1 MAQDRLLTE
10 SEEARLTDL
19 QQGQPESAAALQA
32 LIEEIKA
39 RTVRAA
45 LDDPQVAERRQGKR
59 SRVVGTDFREDKP
72 RDGERIERRLA
83 EIVIYDYDDNVLI
96 VPIIDLREGVV
107 AAIEERRGYHPS
119 LAAEEIEEAKDI
131 ALAHPEFQSLKEY
144 SDLEVVAFPARAAV
158 TQSHPGFGHRCVTIY
173 FWTGGDQPERV
184 SQAVVDLSTQEVVPG
199 DAEGEPFVE
208 PQGLA

>member
-32 LIEEIKA
+32 LIEEIKT

-45 LDDPQVAERRQGKR
+45 LDDPQVAERRAGKR
-59 SRVVGTDFREDKP
+59 SRVVGTDLRKEKP
-72 RDGERIERRLA
+72 RDGGSIEPRLA
-83 EIVIYDYDDNVLI
+83 EVGIYDYDDNVLI
-96 VPIIDLREGVV
+96 VSIIDLREGVV
-107 AAIEERRGYHPS
+107 VAVEERRGYQPS
-119 LAAEEIEEAKDI
+119 IAAEEIEEAKNI

-158 TQSHPGFGHRCVTIY
+158 TESHPGFGHRCATLY
-173 FWTGGDQPERV
+173 FWSGGDQPERV

>member
-32 LIEEIKA
+32 LIEEIKT

-45 LDDPQVAERRQGKR
+45 LDDPQVAERRAGKR
-59 SRVVGTDFREDKP
+59 SRVVGIDLRKEKP
-72 RDGERIERRLA
+72 RDGGSIEPRLA
-83 EIVIYDYDDNVLI
+83 EVGIYDYDDNVLI
-96 VPIIDLREGVV
+96 VHIIDLREGVV
-107 AAIEERRGYHPS
+107 AAIEERRGYQPS
-119 LAAEEIEEAKDI
+119 IAAEEIEEARNI
-131 ALAHPEFQSLKEY
+131 VLAHPEFQSLKEY
-144 SDLEVVAFPARAAV
+144 SELEVVAFPARAAV
-158 TQSHPGFGHRCVTIY
+158 TESHPGFGHRCATLY
-173 FWTGGDQPERV
+173 FWTSGEHPERV
-184 SQAVVDLSTQEVVPG
+184 SQAVVDLSAQEVVPG